1 MNCRVG
7 RVVLENVRTR
17 GVPPKELVHASS
29 FNDINKDGRSTG
41 RGVIEKIV
49 SAPACGLGRAETTR
63 ELRDGKYWIDVP
75 AMCSRP
81 KSHPVS
87 WLSCGEKHEENQR

>member
-1 MNCRVG
+1 M
-7 RVVLENVRTR
+7 ENRWLIKA
-17 GVPPKELVHASS
+17 GLAIGLVM
-29 FNDINKDGRSTG
+29 
-41 RGVIEKIV
+41 
-49 SAPACGLGRAETTR
+49 ACGYGSAETTR

-87 WLSCGEKHEENQR
+87 WLSCGETHEENQR